1 MTKFDPLHFWTE
13 LPVEII
19 RKIIISAVSR
29 EKCTVAK
36 IRANHSDVARILL
49 AHEADH
55 QVIGALRATNKGQP
69 FRHGLRDNRRY
80 YYEATLD
87 VWKLRELNAF
97 RIKLG
102 EQLHLRCYEVDHAY
116 VSHWFVLH
124 GHTKAIRD
132 AADANPDALKRAL
145 CALKETARTKA
156 FTQLLVR
163 QQSQP

>member
-13 LPVEII
+13 LPTEII

-55 QVIGALRATNKGQP
+55 RVLGALRATNKGQP
-69 FRHGLRDNRRY
+69 FRHGIKDNRRY
-80 YYEATLD
+80 YYEATLE
-87 VWKLRELNAF
+87 VWKMRELSAF

-102 EQLHLRCYEVDHAY
+102 EQLHLNRHEVDHAY

-132 AADANPDALKRAL
+132 AAEGNPEALKRAL
-145 CALKETARTKA
+145 CALKETARTAA

-163 QQSQP
+163 QQQQP